1 MARLSNAQGLLFV
14 EIFQE
19 EIAVDGPAIT
29 TLKGWFGDQ
38 QIGQAKAMIS
48 DAVSANRGVVTH
60 TVGDATLSS
69 FPDARHAV
77 AAAVEIRNKLFRTRK
92 ASASTI
98 VRMRAGLAYGPVRVI
113 AGKVSG
119 DAVTAAGL
127 LMEKAG
133 PDEMLADQALV
144 DAAGRLES
152 VGFESRGAVEGIQA
166 HCVAGGDTAPA
177 TPPTVPVP
185 KLPPAPPVPPAAAAP
200 TAASAPTPAPAL
212 APAPAPAPAP
222 KPAAKVTKVVLLTL
236 GGVAHRFEPSIGEVM
251 IGRGP
256 ENHINVSLRHVSR
269 KHARIFW
276 PGGGMPFIANMS
288 PNGCCLRPA
297 GSNAETRFTDQVPLL
312 GSGDLALCASFGQV
326 STPDEIIRFSL
337 VDA

>member
-19 EIAVDGPAIT
+19 EIAVDGPAVT

-38 QIGQAKAMIS
+38 QVGQAKAMIS
-48 DAVSANRGVVTH
+48 AEVSANRGVVTH

-77 AAAVEIRNKLFRTRK
+77 AAAIAIRNKLFRTRK
-92 ASASTI
+92 ASATAI
-98 VRMRAGLAYGPVRVI
+98 VRMRAGIAYGAVRVI

-133 PDEMLADQALV
+133 PDEVLADQALA
-144 DAAGRLES
+144 DAAAGTDA
-152 VGFESRGAVEGIQA
+152 VTFEARGAIDGIQA
-166 HCVAGGDTAPA
+166 HCVLGGDVTPDSASTIPGTMPAAPA
-177 TPPTVPVP
+177 SLARVA
-185 KLPPAPPVPPAAAAP
+185 APPPPP
-200 TAASAPTPAPAL
+200 PASAPA
-212 APAPAPAPAP
+212 
-222 KPAAKVTKVVLLTL
+222 PAAKVTKAVVITV
-236 GGVAHRFEPSIGEVM
+236 GGAELRFDPAVGEVS

-256 ENHINVSLRHVSR
+256 ENHINVPLRHVSR

-276 PGGGMPFIANMS
+276 PGGGMPFIANLS
-288 PNGCCLRPA
+288 PNGTCMRPS
-297 GSNAETRFTDQVPLL
+297 GSNTESRFTDQVPLL
-312 GSGDLALCASFGQV
+312 GSGDLALCGSFGQV
-326 STPDEIIRFSL
+326 STPDEIIRFTL
-337 VDA
+337 VDP

>member
-19 EIAVDGPAIT
+19 EIAADGPAVT

-38 QIGQAKAMIS
+38 QVGQAKAMIS

-77 AAAVEIRNKLFRTRK
+77 AAAVEIRNKLFLMRNS
-92 ASASTI
+92 SATTI

-127 LMEKAG
+127 LMEKAD
-133 PDEMLADQALV
+133 PDEVLADQALV

-152 VGFESRGAVEGIQA
+152 VGFESRGTIEGIQA
-166 HCVAGGDTAPA
+166 HSVAGGDKAPA

-185 KLPPAPPVPPAAAAP
+185 KLSPVPPAPPP
-200 TAASAPTPAPAL
+200 SPAPV
-212 APAPAPAPAP
+212 P

-236 GGVAHRFEPSIGEVM
+236 AGVAHRFEPSIGEVL

-256 ENHINVSLRHVSR
+256 ENHINLPLRHVSR

-276 PGGGMPFIANMS
+276 PGGGMPFIANLS

-297 GSNAETRFTDQVPLL
+297 GSNTETRFTDQVPLL
-312 GSGDLALCASFGQV
+312 SNGDLVLCATFGQV

-337 VDA
+337 VDP

>member
-19 EIAVDGPAIT
+19 EIAADGPAIT

-38 QIGQAKAMIS
+38 QVGQAKAMIS

-77 AAAVEIRNKLFRTRK
+77 AAAIEIRNRLFGSRK

-98 VRMRAGLAYGPVRVI
+98 ARMRAGLAYGQVRVI

-133 PDEMLADQALV
+133 PDEVLADQALV

-152 VGFESRGAVEGIQA
+152 AGFEPRGAIEGIQA
-166 HCVAGGDTAPA
+166 HSVIGGDTAPA

-200 TAASAPTPAPAL
+200 AA
-212 APAPAPAPAP
+212 APAPAP

-236 GGVAHRFEPSIGEVM
+236 GGVEHRFEPSIGEVM

-256 ENHINVSLRHVSR
+256 ENHINLSLRHVSR

-288 PNGCCLRPA
+288 PNGCCMRPA

-337 VDA
+337 VDP

>member
-19 EIAVDGPAIT
+19 EIAGDAPGVT
-29 TLKGWFGDQ
+29 TLQGWFGDQ

-48 DAVSANRGVVTH
+48 AAVSANRGVVTH

-77 AAAVEIRNKLFRTRK
+77 AAAVDIRNKLFRTRK
-92 ASASTI
+92 ASATAI
-98 VRMRAGLAYGPVRVI
+98 VRMRAGIAYGPVRVI

-133 PDEMLADQALV
+133 ADELLADQALAA
-144 DAAGRLES
+144 AAGS
-152 VGFESRGAVEGIQA
+152 TAGVTFEARGAIDGIQA
-166 HCVAGGDTAPA
+166 HRVVGGDAVPDSPPTIPGPLPAAPA
-177 TPPTVPVP
+177 ALAPAP
-185 KLPPAPPVPPAAAAP
+185 PPAPVPAAAAP
-200 TAASAPTPAPAL
+200 PA
-212 APAPAPAPAP
+212 
-222 KPAAKVTKVVLLTL
+222 PAAKVTKAVLISV
-236 GGVAHRFEPSIGEVM
+236 GGVEHRFDPAIGEVS

-276 PGGGMPFIANMS
+276 PGGGTPFIANLS
-288 PNGCCLRPA
+288 PNGTCMRPT

-312 GSGDLALCASFGQV
+312 GSGDLALCGSFGQV

-337 VDA
+337 VDS

>member
-14 EIFQE
+14 EVFQE
-19 EIAVDGPAIT
+19 EIAADGPAVI

-38 QIGQAKAMIS
+38 QVGQAKAMIS
-48 DAVSANRGVVTH
+48 GAVSANRGVVTH

-77 AAAVEIRNKLFRTRK
+77 AAAVEIRNRLFGTRK
-92 ASASTI
+92 ASATTI

-133 PDEMLADQALV
+133 ADEVLADQALV
-144 DAAGRLES
+144 DAAGRIES
-152 VGFESRGAVEGIQA
+152 VGFEARGAIEGIQA
-166 HCVAGGDTAPA
+166 HCVAGGDAAPA

-185 KLPPAPPVPPAAAAP
+185 KLSPAPPAPPAAPPAAPAA
-200 TAASAPTPAPAL
+200 

-222 KPAAKVTKVVLLTL
+222 TPAPAPKPAAKATKVVVLTL

-337 VDA
+337 VDP

>member
-19 EIAVDGPAIT
+19 EIAADGPAVT
-29 TLKGWFGDQ
+29 TLKDWFGHQ
-38 QIGQAKAMIS
+38 QLGQARAMIS

-77 AAAVEIRNKLFRTRK
+77 AAAIAIRNKLFRTRK
-92 ASASTI
+92 ASATAI
-98 VRMRAGLAYGPVRVI
+98 VRMRAGIAYGPVRVI

-133 PDEMLADQALV
+133 ADEVLADQALA
-144 DAAGRLES
+144 DAAAGAAS
-152 VGFESRGAVEGIQA
+152 VTFEARGAIDGIQA
-166 HCVAGGDTAPA
+166 HRIVGGEVAPA
-177 TPPTVPVP
+177 TPPTVPGP
-185 KLPPAPPVPPAAAAP
+185 LPATPAALTPAPAPPAPPAP
-200 TAASAPTPAPAL
+200 V
-212 APAPAPAPAP
+212 
-222 KPAAKVTKVVLLTL
+222 AKVAKAVLISVA
-236 GGVAHRFEPSIGEVM
+236 GVEHRFDPAVGEVS

-256 ENHINVSLRHVSR
+256 DNHISLPLRHVSR

-276 PGGGMPFIANMS
+276 PGGGMPFIANLS
-288 PNGCCLRPA
+288 PNGTCMRPA
-297 GSNAETRFTDQVPLL
+297 GSNTETRVADQAPLL
-312 GSGDLALCASFGQV
+312 GKGDLVLCGSFGQV
-326 STPDEIIRFSL
+326 STPDEIIRFTL
-337 VDA
+337 VDP

>member
-19 EIAVDGPAIT
+19 EVAADGPAVT

-38 QIGQAKAMIS
+38 QVGQAKAMIS
-48 DAVSANRGVVTH
+48 NAVGANRGVVTH

-77 AAAVEIRNKLFRTRK
+77 AAAVEIRNRLFQTRK
-92 ASASTI
+92 DASTTI

-119 DAVTAAGL
+119 DAVTAAAL

-133 PDEMLADQALV
+133 PDEALADQALV
-144 DAAGRLES
+144 DAAGRVES
-152 VGFESRGAVEGIQA
+152 IVFESRGAIDGIQA
-166 HCVAGGDTAPA
+166 HCVVGGDTAPA

-185 KLPPAPPVPPAAAAP
+185 KLSPAPPPP
-200 TAASAPTPAPAL
+200 
-212 APAPAPAPAP
+212 APAPAAAAPAP
-222 KPAAKVTKVVLLTL
+222 KPAPRPTKVVLLTL
-236 GGVAHRFEPSIGEVM
+236 GGVERRFEPSIGEIA

-288 PNGCCLRPA
+288 PNGCCMRPA

-312 GSGDLALCASFGQV
+312 ESGDLVLCASFGQV

-337 VDA
+337 VDP

>member
-19 EIAVDGPAIT
+19 EIAADGPAVT
-29 TLKGWFGDQ
+29 TLKDWFGHQ
-38 QIGQAKAMIS
+38 QVGQAKAMIS

-77 AAAVEIRNKLFRTRK
+77 AAAVAIRNKLFRTRK
-92 ASASTI
+92 ASATAI
-98 VRMRAGLAYGPVRVI
+98 VRMRAGISYGAVRVI

-133 PDEMLADQALV
+133 PDEVLADQALA
-144 DAAGRLES
+144 DAAAGAEAIT
-152 VGFESRGAVEGIQA
+152 FEARGAIDGIQA
-166 HCVAGGDTAPA
+166 HCVVGGDAAPETAPTIPGALPA
-177 TPPTVPVP
+177 TPAA
-185 KLPPAPPVPPAAAAP
+185 LARAPVPPPPAAP
-200 TAASAPTPAPAL
+200 AASAAKLTKAVVITVGGAELRFDPA
-212 APAPAPAPAP
+212 
-222 KPAAKVTKVVLLTL
+222 
-236 GGVAHRFEPSIGEVM
+236 IGAVS

-256 ENHINVSLRHVSR
+256 ENHINVPLRHVSR

-276 PGGGMPFIANMS
+276 PGGGMPFIANLS
-288 PNGCCLRPA
+288 PNGTCMRPA
-297 GSNAETRFTDQVPLL
+297 GSNTETRFTDQVPLL
-312 GSGDLALCASFGQV
+312 GSGDLALCGSFGQV
-326 STPDEIIRFSL
+326 STPDEIIRFTL
-337 VDA
+337 VDP